1 MQGQS
6 RNAAILKFWADSRVK
21 NEIWQV
27 ADTDV
32 FAVLV
37 FLDEEW
43 RVNETVINHAGFKL
57 AQNLISHFYEMTFNI
72 LFRIKKILLNTTI
85 SFWPDIQLTAQ

>member
-1 MQGQS
+1 MRGQS
-6 RNAAILKFWADSRVK
+6 RNAAILKFWGDTSVE

-27 ADTDV
+27 ADADV

-57 AQNLISHFYEMTFNI
+57 AQNLILHFYETTFNI
-72 LFRIKKILLNTTI
+72 LFHIKKIRLNTTI
-85 SFWPDIQLTAQ
+85 SFWPDIQLTAR